1 LIERP
6 DCLIGWII
14 RLFKGRDAEAA
25 EFAALLRDVLDRGV
39 RPRAE
44 SSRRWQDLLIFV
56 YNARGDAEIKSL
68 EHNIL
73 STAHALNVASEVT
86 QMSMTF
92 AESLMQQGELRGEAR
107 GEARGQHTGM
117 LRMAR
122 RQLLG
127 LMKQKFITITPDD
140 EDRINREG
148 DCDTLELWTR
158 RILTAQ
164 TPADIWSPNPID

>member
-1 LIERP
+1 MIERP

-44 SSRRWQDLLIFV
+44 SSRRWKDLLTYLLIFV

-92 AESLMQQGELRGEAR
+92 AESPMQQ
-107 GEARGQHTGM
+107 GEARGQHAGM

-122 RQLLG
+122 RQPLG
-127 LMKQKFITITPDD
+127 LMKQKFTTITPDD